1 MGMSDRLSRA
11 FKKRAASLK
20 KGATSLKK
28 DAIKGYRKARARYT
42 KKNLWKMAKRSGRNS
57 GRSLTRN
64 LFNKST
70 LKRGVGQFARMGA
83 QQGIGALTSAIGMG
97 GTNFYPF
104 SQYPILGYKFDITFI
119 IDGQPYTSA
128 WQSVSGLSKTT
139 KATKLAEGGNYGV
152 EYNLP
157 GEFNYGEV
165 TFTRGVL
172 RNYGVNYLKT
182 LQTWFE
188 SLGWSTQT
196 DEEADF
202 EKSLMPSS
210 GRGFGNF
217 SRAGATQ
224 NLFNDSSLSAP
235 KIKTAIVQIDVKD
248 FNVLKQK
255 VTVETIT
262 LSDAY
267 PVSVSLGKLDSQ
279 KAEVFFEDI
288 KLCYS
293 SYSRRRDWPEIPE
306 SIGSIPGVGD
316 FTQNPNTYIKS

>member
-1 MGMSDRLSRA
+1 MGDLRNKLSNAYRER
-11 FKKRAASLK
+11 KKA
-20 KGATSLKK
+20 LKK
-28 DAIKGYRKARARYT
+28 DTSKAIKKFKLRYT
-42 KKNLWKMAKRSGRNS
+42 KKNLKSMISRSGRNA

-70 LKRGVGQFARMGA
+70 LKRGLKGGLRGVA
-83 QQGIGALTSAIGMG
+83 QQGIGAITSSIGMG

-119 IDGQPYTSA
+119 IDGQTYASA
-128 WQSVSGLSKTT
+128 WQSISGLSRTNKV
-139 KATKLAEGGNYGV
+139 TKLSEGGNYGV

-172 RNYGVNYLKT
+172 RNYGANYPKD

-188 SLGWSTQT
+188 NLGWSTQT
-196 DEEADF
+196 SEETSF
-202 EKSLMPSS
+202 EASLENAVTSS
-210 GRGFGNF
+210 
-217 SRAGATQ
+217 
-224 NLFNDSSLSAP
+224 SSP
-235 KIKTAIVQIDVKD
+235 KIKTAIVQIAVKD

-255 VTVETIT
+255 VTVETIV

-267 PVSVSLGKLDSQ
+267 PVSVSVGKLDSQ
-279 KAEVFFEDI
+279 KSEVFFEDI

-293 SYSRRRDWPEIPE
+293 SYLRRRDWPEIPE
-306 SIGSIPGVGD
+306 SLGSIPGLAN
-316 FTQNPNTYIKS
+316 FTQNENTYLKI